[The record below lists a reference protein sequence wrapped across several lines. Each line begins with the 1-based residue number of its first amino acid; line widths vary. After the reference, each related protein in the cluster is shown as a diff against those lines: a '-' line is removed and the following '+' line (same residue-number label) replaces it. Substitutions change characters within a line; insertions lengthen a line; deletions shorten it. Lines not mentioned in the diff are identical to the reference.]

1 MLKDVEK
8 TIMEINQT
16 EKVISYLKFE
26 ESWLKSCLF
35 MKYFI
40 YLFIYSFIYFAEIWH

>member
-1 MLKDVEK
+1 
-8 TIMEINQT
+8 MEINQT